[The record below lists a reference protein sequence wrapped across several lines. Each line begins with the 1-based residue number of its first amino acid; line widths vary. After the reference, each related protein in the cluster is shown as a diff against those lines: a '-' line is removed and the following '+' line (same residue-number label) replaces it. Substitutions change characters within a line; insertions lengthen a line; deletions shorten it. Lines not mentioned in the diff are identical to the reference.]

1 MSLLSVIIPAH
12 NEQESVERVL
22 RDVDKQKEKLK
33 DLNYELEIL
42 LVLNCCTDDTG
53 AIAQRISFAYDIPV
67 RILRE
72 ERKGYGYAH
81 RVGIAEAKGD
91 VLLTLDCDNTYPA
104 DIIPELLEMMEQGYG
119 FITTDRLSLQPAM
132 GKTSKLGNFLLTL
145 ATRCLTG
152 QKMADSQSGMWL
164 FRRRH
169 IADLLAGIGTG
180 MELSEQLKIRLA
192 RTAHWT
198 EVPIKYYERTGD
210 SKLNPVG
217 DGIRCLWRLVT
228 I

>member
-104 DIIPELLEMMEQGYG
+104 DKARQ
-119 FITTDRLSLQPAM
+119 LSPYPCNPM
-132 GKTSKLGNFLLTL
+132 PY
-145 ATRCLTG
+145 R
-152 QKMADSQSGMWL
+152 
-164 FRRRH
+164 
-169 IADLLAGIGTG
+169 
-180 MELSEQLKIRLA
+180 SE
-192 RTAHWT
+192 
-198 EVPIKYYERTGD
+198 
-210 SKLNPVG
+210 
-217 DGIRCLWRLVT
+217 DG
-228 I
+228 